1 MDFLIDEPEDVD
13 GPSSREREP
22 WKIAVID
29 DVSDVHDTTRLAL
42 TGFTYAGRPLTFLKA
57 ESAAQAREIFKA
69 HDDIA
74 VALVDVVMETDTAG
88 LDLIDWLRNEHGNH
102 LTRIILRTG
111 QPGYAPETDV
121 IARHEIDDYKEKSEL
136 NRNKL
141 ITSLTTALRGYT
153 QLRALDRNRESLRR
167 LISGLGDLFNERALR
182 DFANSILLQLTTLL
196 DVEPE
201 GVLCAMDDF
210 HEPKA
215 AEDIHI
221 LAAGGYLE
229 IFSDRPIRDL
239 PSPAVRDL
247 ITQSVERRETVVGDC
262 GTSVYLETPNG
273 SRGAIFVELPSDR
286 IAESEVS
293 DLLKLFAINASL
305 GYENVQLFEHIA
317 SLAFI
322 DQTTG
327 MPSFTAYCEEFEKA
341 QQRSSELTVLI
352 FDIQRYRLIEEGVG
366 ETLAVELLREVG
378 TRLMQ
383 GFSEATVVS
392 RRQSDEFVLLFEGAF
407 QVDELRARVDALF
420 ETSFHIGDT
429 ILTLHPRIGI
439 ARAAADRADAWQLAR
454 HARFALNDLRR
465 RGHGHVQVFDPSM
478 TRRAQERLRL
488 ASLLSDTESATRM
501 SVHYQPIVEADSGR
515 VVSGE
520 GLLRFRT
527 ADGTQLHTG
536 EAIEAAEA
544 SGLIVRI
551 GARALSESLAAHK
564 SLVDRGFDIRLNVN
578 LSPTQVQATPIQEVF
593 QEAFDKSGFN
603 PQHLNVEVTENMFLD
618 SDQATIEKLQW
629 LRDRG
634 VKILIDDFGTGY
646 SSLSYLRKLP
656 VDGLKIDRSF
666 VKDMVTDPD
675 AAAVVRSIVGVGT
688 ALGLEMTAEGVETE
702 AQCERLQS
710 LGVQKLQ
717 GFLFAH
723 ALPLDMFEAYL
734 MENLRSLGHGPAP
747 ASQRRD

>member
-1 MDFLIDEPEDVD
+1 MDFLIEETAGNASQDAVGKP
-13 GPSSREREP
+13 PEP
-22 WKIAVID
+22 WKVAVID

-42 TGFTYAGRPLTFLKA
+42 TGFSFQGRPLSLLHA
-57 ESAAQAREIFKA
+57 QSAAQARELFAA

-88 LDLIDWLRNEHGNH
+88 LDLVDWLRNEQGNH
-102 LTRIILRTG
+102 LARIILRTG

-121 IARHEIDDYKEKSEL
+121 IARYEIDDYKEKSEL

-167 LISGLGDLFNERALR
+167 LITGLGGLFNERALR
-182 DFANSILLQLTTLL
+182 DFANSILLQLTSLL
-196 DVEPE
+196 NVEPE
-201 GVLCAMDDF
+201 GLLCAMDDF
-210 HEPKA
+210 HESKTV
-215 AEDIHI
+215 EDIHI
-221 LAAGGYLE
+221 LAAGGYME

-239 PSPAVRDL
+239 PSPAVRQL
-247 ITQSVERRETVVGDC
+247 IVDCIENRETVVGDC
-262 GTSVYLETPNG
+262 GTGVYLETPNG
-273 SRGAIFVELPSDR
+273 SRGAVFVELPKDR
-286 IAESEVS
+286 IDASEVA

-341 QQRSSELTVLI
+341 QKRADHLSVLV

-366 ETLAVELLREVG
+366 EALAIEVLREVG
-378 TRLMQ
+378 RRLMA
-383 GFSEATVVS
+383 GFEEASVVA
-392 RRQSDEFVLLFEGAF
+392 RRQSDEFIMLFEGEF
-407 QVDELRARVDALF
+407 SVESLRTRMDAQF
-420 ETSFHIGDT
+420 EPPVNIGDT
-429 ILTLHPRIGI
+429 VLTLHPRIGI
-439 ARAAADRADAWQLAR
+439 ARAAAERADSWQLAR

-465 RGHGHVQVFDPSM
+465 RGRGYVQVFDPSM
-478 TRRAQERLRL
+478 TRKAQERLKL
-488 ASLLSDTESATRM
+488 ASLLSDTENKTSMA
-501 SVHYQPIVEADSGR
+501 VHYQPIVEADSGR

-520 GLLRFRT
+520 GLLRFHD
-527 ADGTQLHTG
+527 AEGVQLHTG

-544 SGLIVRI
+544 SGLIIRI
-551 GARALSESLAAHK
+551 GARALKESLISHQKLLA
-564 SLVDRGFDIRLNVN
+564 RGLDVRLNVN
-578 LSPTQVQATPIQEVF
+578 LSPSQVQATPIQEVF
-593 QEAFDKSGFN
+593 QDAFDSAGFD
-603 PQHLNVEVTENMFLD
+603 PRMLNVEVTENMFLD
-618 SDQATIEKLQW
+618 SDQSTIDKLQW

-666 VKDMVTDPD
+666 VKDMVTDED
-675 AAAVVRSIVGVGT
+675 AAAVVRSIVGVGN

-702 AQCERLQS
+702 AQCQRLQS

-723 ALPLDMFEAYL
+723 ALPLETFEAYI
-734 MENLRSLGHGPAP
+734 MENLRTLNGAESA
-747 ASQRRD
+747 